1 MTKRIN
7 ARLEPELARKV
18 EALRKRTGQSTTDI
32 VKASLESYYVR
43 VAGDGSAAA
52 RLADF
57 VASATGPRALSA
69 QYKRVL
75 ARSLLRKTKS

>member
-18 EALRKRTGQSTTDI
+18 DTLRKRTGQSTTDI
-32 VKASLESYYVR
+32 VKASLEAYYVT
-43 VAGDGSAAA
+43 VAGDTKPAA

-57 VASATGPRALSA
+57 VGCASGPRTLSTD
-69 QYKRVL
+69 YKQEL
-75 ARSLLRKTKS
+75 TRSLLRKPRS

>member
-1 MTKRIN
+1 M
-7 ARLEPELARKV
+7 ARKV

-43 VAGDGSAAA
+43 VAGGANAAA

-57 VASATGPRALSA
+57 VASATGPKTLSEN
-69 QYKRVL
+69 YKRDL
-75 ARSLLRKTKS
+75 RQSLLRKTRS

>member
-18 EALRKRTGQSTTDI
+18 EALSRRTGQSTTDI
-32 VKASLESYYVR
+32 VKASLEAYIFK
-43 VAGDGSAAA
+43 VAHEGKPAA

-57 VASATGPRALSA
+57 IACAVGPRMLS
-69 QYKRVL
+69 QNYKRDL
-75 ARSLLRKTKS
+75 ARSLLRKTRS

>member
-18 EALRKRTGQSTTDI
+18 EAVRKRTGQSTTEI
-32 VKASLESYYVR
+32 VKASLEAYYVMVTR
-43 VAGDGSAAA
+43 DTKPAA

-57 VASATGPRALSA
+57 VGCASGPRTLSTD
-69 QYKRVL
+69 YKREL
-75 ARSLLRKTKS
+75 TRSLLRKSRP

>member
-7 ARLEPELARKV
+7 ARLEPDLARKV

-32 VKASLESYYVR
+32 VKASLESYYVK
-43 VAGDGSAAA
+43 VGGGANAAA

-57 VASATGPRALSA
+57 VACASGPKTLSEH
-69 QYKRVL
+69 YKRDL
-75 ARSLLRKTKS
+75 TRSLLRKTRS